1 MASEPDQVAS
11 EPDQVA
17 LEPDQVAM
25 DPGAEQDQEGCQV
38 GFQEG
43 TAVLPGGKGVSVRR
57 AERVERI

>member
-1 MASEPDQVAS
+1 MAS